1 MLYFL
6 KHGAYQQSKSTVVH
20 YTCTCSNQLISII
33 LHDFLVVKNNSG
45 KTSTCTHSNLKFFR
59 SKICLE
65 MFQQCFICH
74 LIVMENS
81 KLTAD
86 RRRTKHLSSSQ
97 TAVAKE
103 KGFSLPRIQRYTCTC
118 NCTACEHQFALD
130 NEKLLSDFIQLARS
144 FRAWGNAK
152 ILSSRQCKL
161 LTFCAVDSSLRSLG
175 RLVPSQVIYQAHA
188 ETSM

>member
-1 MLYFL
+1 
-6 KHGAYQQSKSTVVH
+6 
-20 YTCTCSNQLISII
+20 
-33 LHDFLVVKNNSG
+33 
-45 KTSTCTHSNLKFFR
+45 
-59 SKICLE
+59 

-118 NCTACEHQFALD
+118 NCTACEHQFALN

-144 FRAWGNAK
+144 FRAWAMQK
-152 ILSSRQCKL
+152 
-161 LTFCAVDSSLRSLG
+161 FWVPDSVNPWPSVQWTHHWGQDLCQV
-175 RLVPSQVIYQAHA
+175 RLFTRLMQKQVCDIKYCICIVVGLVMLAVPSMV
-188 ETSM
+188 TW